1 MKSTTFLKSFSGLV
15 LLNVLVKPLWIFGID
30 RQLQVLVGHKEYG
43 TYFSILSLAI
53 ILGFLA
59 DAGITNMV
67 NRQLAMQEP
76 VQLGRLLR
84 FKAVLVIGYCAIVAL
99 VAALTGIER
108 WDIVWL
114 VCAIQAGTSF
124 LLFYRNILTGH
135 QRFTTDAWMS
145 ILDKLLIILAAA
157 PFLYPLFAPVHIELT
172 TFLWLQTG
180 TVYTT
185 LLVAALLTRRYFNAP
200 SAQLSSLKEVVR
212 LTLPFSVLVLLMSVH
227 NRLDAFLLERVHSN
241 GAFEAGVYATAYR
254 LLDAGNTV
262 GFLAASFLLPYVSR
276 HRQHEAL
283 VHETVL
289 KLRHL
294 LLLAS
299 IALLAFVAIYAWWIT
314 DMLYSIRDAYHSIVL
329 IVTIAVLPAY
339 FLIHIYGSLLTAK
352 GLFRQFIRI
361 VGISVVINIVLNLL
375 LIHQWGALGCAGA
388 ALVSQYGCAG
398 ACLVVANRAYNIR
411 PQVGSYLL
419 YGAVGALLFGV
430 FYAGAQWGTSPF
442 TTLFVGSI
450 LTALIMFA
458 QINWKKGP
466 FSTF

>member
-30 RQLQVLVGHKEYG
+30 RQLQVLVGHEAYG

-53 ILGFLA
+53 ILSFLA
-59 DAGITNMV
+59 DAGITNML

-76 VQLGRLLR
+76 VHPVRLLR
-84 FKAVLVIGYCAIVAL
+84 FKGVLVVGYCAAVAL

-108 WDIVWL
+108 WDIVLL

-157 PFLYPLFAPVHIELT
+157 PFLYPLFGSVRINLV
-172 TFLWLQTG
+172 TFLLLQTG
-180 TVYTT
+180 TVYAT
-185 LLVAALLTRRYFNAP
+185 LLVAYALTRKHLYTPDAP
-200 SAQLSSLKEVVR
+200 PAALKEVVH
-212 LTLPFSVLVLLMSVH
+212 LTLPFTVLVLLMSVH

-241 GAFEAGVYATAYR
+241 GAFETGVYATAYR

-276 HRQHEAL
+276 HRQHQAL
-283 VHETVL
+283 VKETVL

-299 IALLAFVAIYAWWIT
+299 IALLAFVVIYAGWIT
-314 DMLYSIRDAYHSIVL
+314 DLLYGIRDRYHSVVL
-329 IVTIAVLPAY
+329 MVTIAVLPAY

-352 GLFRQFIRI
+352 GLFLQFIRI
-361 VGISVVINIVLNLL
+361 VGISVAVNMALNLV
-375 LIHQWGALGCAGA
+375 LIQQVGALGCAAA
-388 ALVSQYGCAG
+388 ALVSQYSCAG
-398 ACLVVANRAYNIR
+398 ACLVAANRAYNMRI
-411 PQVGSYLL
+411 QVGSYLV
-419 YGAVGALLFGV
+419 YGGVGALLFAL
-430 FYAGAQWGTSPF
+430 FYLGEQWGYNPF
-442 TTLFVGSI
+442 GTLFIGSI

-466 FSTF
+466 FSAF

>member
-1 MKSTTFLKSFSGLV
+1 MKSATFLKSFSGLV

-30 RQLQVLVGHKEYG
+30 RQLQVLVGHQVYG

-53 ILGFLA
+53 ILSFLA

-67 NRQLAMQEP
+67 NRQLAMQQP
-76 VQLGRLLR
+76 VQLARLLR
-84 FKAVLVIGYCAIVAL
+84 FKSVLVISYCVIVAV

-114 VCAIQAGTSF
+114 VCTIQAGTSF

-145 ILDKLLIILAAA
+145 ILDKLLIILVAA
-157 PFLYPLFAPVHIELT
+157 PFLYPLFGSVQVELT
-172 TFLWLQTG
+172 TFLWWQTA
-180 TVYTT
+180 TVYAT
-185 LLVAALLTRRYFNAP
+185 LLVAALLTRRYFYTSGP
-200 SAQLSSLKEVVR
+200 QPLTLKEVVR

-227 NRLDAFLLERVHSN
+227 NRLDAFLLERLHSN

-276 HRQHEAL
+276 HRQQEAL
-283 VHETVL
+283 VQETVL

-294 LLLAS
+294 LLLSS
-299 IALLAFVAIYAWWIT
+299 IALLAFVAIYAGWIT
-314 DMLYSIRDAYHSIVL
+314 GLLYGIRDDYHSRVL
-329 IVTIAVLPAY
+329 ILTIAVLPAY
-339 FLIHIYGSLLTAK
+339 FLTHIYGSLLTAK

-361 VGISVVINIVLNLL
+361 VGCSVVVNIVLNLL
-375 LIHQWGALGCAGA
+375 LIQQWGALGGAVA

-398 ACLVVANRAYNIR
+398 ACLVVATRSYSF
-411 PQVGSYLL
+411 PLQVGGYVLYL
-419 YGAVGALLFGV
+419 AVGTLLFAL
-430 FYAGAQWGTSPF
+430 FYVGAQWGSNPF
-442 TTLFVGSI
+442 GTLFVGSI

-458 QINWKKGP
+458 QINGKKGP
-466 FSTF
+466 FSAF